1 MEKKIKS
8 LCVFCGSAPGQSP
21 KYVEMARKLGEWLAK
36 NEITLVYGGATI
48 GVMGAVADGVM
59 NGGGKVIGVIPQS
72 LVDYEIAHPGLTELH
87 VVSGMHERKAMMY
100 NLSDAFVS
108 LPGGMGT
115 LDEMFEILTWAQ
127 LKYHNKPCYLFNF
140 DGFFDS
146 LLAYLH
152 HAHNEGFIKNEHMK
166 LLKEIKKIEDLSVEF

>member
-1 MEKKIKS
+1 MKS
-8 LCVFCGSAPGQSP
+8 LCVFCGSAPGLSP

-36 NEITLVYGGATI
+36 NDITLVYGGATI
-48 GVMGAVADGVM
+48 GVMGAVADGVI

-72 LVDYEIAHPGLTELH
+72 LVEYEIAHPGLSELH
-87 VVSGMHERKAMMY
+87 VVNGMHERKAMMY
-100 NLSDAFVS
+100 NLSDAFIS

-127 LKYHNKPCYLFNF
+127 LKYHNKPCYIYNF

-152 HAHNEGFIKNEHMK
+152 HAHKEGFIKSEHME
-166 LLKEIKKIEDLSVEF
+166 LLKEIKELEDLSTKL

>member
-1 MEKKIKS
+1 MKS
-8 LCVFCGSAPGQSP
+8 LCVFCGSATGTTP

-36 NEITLVYGGATI
+36 NDITLVYGGATI

-87 VVSGMHERKAMMY
+87 IVSGMHERKAMMY

-152 HAHNEGFIKNEHMK
+152 HAHNEGFIKGEHMK
-166 LLKEIKKIEDLSVEF
+166 LLKEIKKIEELSVEL